1 MDTRCWSLPFF
12 KYLRTEIQVLYMA
25 ANCKIFILR
34 SLVSVRRV
42 YIVTLLDHEAV
53 NVCFLNERL
62 IAQ

>member
-1 MDTRCWSLPFF
+1 
-12 KYLRTEIQVLYMA
+12 MA

-34 SLVSVRRV
+34 SLASVRRV

-62 IAQ
+62 ITQ